1 MKISIELSKEQA
13 ELLRSAAERLGVRL
27 EDLARAGVTD
37 LLRQPEE
44 DFQTAA
50 AHVLRKNEEL
60 YRRLA

>member
-13 ELLRSAAERLGVRL
+13 ERLRSAAERLGVRL

-44 DFQTAA
+44 DFQKAA

>member
-13 ELLRSAAERLGVRL
+13 ELLRSAAERLGVRP

>member
-27 EDLARAGVTD
+27 EDLARAGVAD
-37 LLRQPEE
+37 LLRQPDE